1 MVTWCIDNN
10 GSVTAHSNW
19 NSATAHLSLQRVPE
33 TVPEPRAWPTPAV
46 IHSHQLRGF
55 TAEEAAEEFGF
66 EPSDFSKPGIYSC
79 IQWYAGATDL
89 TYHGNVDRLALD
101 TPAQCVR
108 DLVSQGST
116 QREARESV
124 RQFYGVEFE
133 DGVAIFCPWE
143 ECQAEP
149 YIRIVSA

>member
-1 MVTWCIDNN
+1 MTTWFIDHSGN
-10 GSVTAHSNW
+10 VTAHSNLD
-19 NSATAHLSLQRVPE
+19 SAVAYLSLQRVPE
-33 TVPEPRAWPTPAV
+33 TVPEPRPWPTPAV

-66 EPSDFSKPGIYSC
+66 EPSDFSKPGIYS
-79 IQWYAGATDL
+79 WLSEMGSVSDFD
-89 TYHGNVDRLALD
+89 YHGNVDRLALD
-101 TPAQCVR
+101 TPAQCVHH
-108 DLVSQGST
+108 LVSQDLT

-143 ECQAEP
+143 ECVGLKH
-149 YIRIVSA
+149 IRIVAA

>member
-1 MVTWCIDNN
+1 MVTWCIDNS

-19 NSATAHLSLQRVPE
+19 NSATAYLSLQRVPE

-55 TAEEAAEEFGF
+55 TAEEAAAEFGF
-66 EPSDFSKPGIYSC
+66 EPSDFSKPGIYS
-79 IQWYAGATDL
+79 WLSEMGSVSDFD
-89 TYHGNVDRLALD
+89 YHGNVDRLALD

-108 DLVSQGST
+108 DLVSQDLT

-124 RQFYGVEFE
+124 REFYGVEFE

-143 ECQAEP
+143 ECVGLNH
-149 YIRIVSA
+149 IRIVSA